1 MKKHIAIIVSGVLA
15 SYGFAADTA
24 KNNKPENESSAYKDA
39 LKQDIPLSAEQ
50 IRNYKSTLS
59 DTSKAESERNAPR
72 NARIRDVTIRAGSS
86 EINKI
91 FMAEGMSTLIS
102 FYDAGGNPINITL
115 PGAVIGDK
123 DSIQQTSLENNV
135 TLNVLRP
142 WRSTNLQVPLE
153 GQFGNKLFIPFT
165 ITSEKDPSAIDDVD
179 YQVRVRIVTG
189 APKTLDKKDSY
200 DMNTLIGMVNG
211 LKLGQTTPLQIAKA
225 EVRRETGDWMGS
237 VANFASFSIG
247 NDGFTY
253 LVLNPG
259 YKLTKNADV
268 LASQIGSDG
277 SSGYIIGGNSPRIF
291 NIINQDGAWY
301 KITLNR

>member
-1 MKKHIAIIVSGVLA
+1 MKKHIAIIVSSVLA

-24 KNNKPENESSAYKDA
+24 KSTNEGSNAYKDA
-39 LKQDIPLSAEQ
+39 IKQDVPLSAEQ
-50 IRNYKSTLS
+50 IRDFKNTLS
-59 DTSKAESERNAPR
+59 NTSKAESERSAPR
-72 NARIRDVTIRAGSS
+72 NARIRDITIRAGSS
-86 EINKI
+86 EISKV

-102 FYDAGGNPINITL
+102 FYDAGGNPLNITL

-123 DSIQQTSLENNV
+123 DSIQQSSLENNV

-153 GQFGNKLFIPFT
+153 GPFGNKLFIPFT
-165 ITSEKDPSAIDDVD
+165 ITSEKDPSATDDVD

-189 APKTLDKKDSY
+189 APKTLDKRDSY

-211 LKLGQTTPLQIAKA
+211 LKLGQTTPIQIAKA
-225 EVRRETGDWMGS
+225 EVRRETGDWMGA

-247 NDGFTY
+247 SDGFTY

-291 NIINQDGAWY
+291 NILNQDGAWY